1 MVKNRSK
8 DIMTNEEA
16 IEQLNFAISI
26 INRDGIDWLDE
37 RDIPVLQVAIDAL
50 KKQIVG
56 KQILEAEQ
64 SKYSSIFDNRP
75 EYSHGRISG
84 LYDGLGIDY
93 SD

>member
-1 MVKNRSK
+1 M
-8 DIMTNEEA
+8 DQEAMEQEA

-50 KKQIVG
+50 KKQITG
-56 KQILEAEQ
+56 KQILEDEQ

-84 LYDGLGIDY
+84 LYDVLGIDY

>member
-1 MVKNRSK
+1 
-8 DIMTNEEA
+8 MTEKEA
-16 IEQLNFAISI
+16 IEQLNYSISI

-50 KKQIVG
+50 KKRIVG
-56 KQILEAEQ
+56 KEILEKEQ

-75 EYSHGRISG
+75 EYSQGRLSG

>member
-1 MVKNRSK
+1 M
-8 DIMTNEEA
+8 MTNEEA

-50 KKQIVG
+50 KKQIAG
-56 KQILEAEQ
+56 KQILEDEQ

-84 LYDGLGIDY
+84 LYDVLGIDY